1 MTFKQR
7 KSSLKPR
14 QELFVMWVIVDILQ
28 MLCVYVLRQEGC
40 FFYMTHYKIINDVV
54 MKIIL
59 FFCSQKWDG
68 KKIIEIIVVANFANS
83 QRTYN
88 NSEPHFVFKSKTN

>member
-1 MTFKQR
+1 M
-7 KSSLKPR
+7 
-14 QELFVMWVIVDILQ
+14 D
-28 MLCVYVLRQEGC
+28 VLRQEGC

-59 FFCSQKWDG
+59 FFARENG
-68 KKIIEIIVVANFANS
+68 IEEKIIEIIVVANFADS